1 MLRRVNIVCFYWW
14 GVTILIAVLWYLSLD
29 WNICNIEIPAI
40 LVSLLKVRHF
50 EMSAILKCPPYWMDG
65 HIVFWSYCNLFSK
78 WYLGCLVMLL
88 LQITVNLS
96 RSDSD
101 FTWIAYFIISVV
113 WTSSFKLVLSM
124 PWCSSIYHLGIV
136 ISFGIWFDG
145 KTPWWLLKVPYSVL
159 VFVTGASRALVI
171 VWWVERCGSRQD

>member
-14 GVTILIAVLWYLSLD
+14 AVTILIAVLRYLSLD

-40 LVSLLKVRHF
+40 LVPLLKVRHF
-50 EMSAILKCPPYWMDG
+50 EMSAILKCPPSWMDG

-96 RSDSD
+96 HSDND
-101 FTWIAYFIISVV
+101 FTWIVYFIISVV
-113 WTSSFKLVLSM
+113 WTSSFKLVWSM

-145 KTPWWLLKVPYSVL
+145 KPPWWLWDIHIQSWCLLQVPAGRLWSVE
-159 VFVTGASRALVI
+159 
-171 VWWVERCGSRQD
+171 WCESRQD